1 MPYHLNYENLDS
13 SDLYSFKFSGPEAGS
28 VHRPC
33 ERSGSK
39 AGSVHHTRRKTR
51 IWGSQLLQILGFD
64 VAWGHLTSPGKN
76 CCIKMVFLTK
86 FWGVLRFWSFDIA
99 WEKGAPVAV
108 KIFYKYIPPPPLSKM
123 ILHLLPQIYR
133 CGRVALPPLPPQL
146 STIPTLLDSKA
157 FCMSSLVIN
166 IFKRI

>member
-1 MPYHLNYENLDS
+1 MYIFWMPYHLNYENLDS

-108 KIFYKYIPPPPLSKM
+108 KIFYKYMLYNPPPSLKNDFAPAPPNISVREGVYNTQTSGFKS
-123 ILHLLPQIYR
+123 ILYE
-133 CGRVALPPLPPQL
+133 
-146 STIPTLLDSKA
+146 
-157 FCMSSLVIN
+157 
-166 IFKRI
+166 

>member
-86 FWGVLRFWSFDIA
+86 FWGVLVIWHRLREGGSRRRKDILQ
-99 WEKGAPVAV
+99 VYAV
-108 KIFYKYIPPPPLSKM
+108 QPPPLSLKWFCNCSPKY
-123 ILHLLPQIYR
+123 IGAAGWRCPLYLPSCLQYLHFWIQKHS
-133 CGRVALPPLPPQL
+133 VW
-146 STIPTLLDSKA
+146 
-157 FCMSSLVIN
+157 VV
-166 IFKRI
+166 

>member
-108 KIFYKYIPPPPLSKM
+108 KIFYKYMLYNPPPLSLKWFCTCSPKY
-123 ILHLLPQIYR
+123 IGAGGWRCPLYLPSCLQYLHFWIQKHS
-133 CGRVALPPLPPQL
+133 VW
-146 STIPTLLDSKA
+146 
-157 FCMSSLVIN
+157 VV
-166 IFKRI
+166 